1 MARRTGLRDDRSS
14 EPRAPDDSDA
24 PGASGAH
31 RHPIGPRGVAA
42 RHPPPLR
49 HPIAAARHPDSA
61 GLFGR
66 KRRKTKPI
74 WTWSTSCFTTA
85 ARAPVRDSRN

>member
-31 RHPIGPRGVAA
+31 RHPIGPRGVAVRHLLA
-42 RHPPPLR
+42 TRHLPATYPPPLAMADRHPPPR
-49 HPIAAARHPDSA
+49 S
-61 GLFGR
+61 
-66 KRRKTKPI
+66 
-74 WTWSTSCFTTA
+74 
-85 ARAPVRDSRN
+85 